1 MMSSP
6 DDDGGGEWHDVPLR
20 RGARHRDDTAPPR
33 DRGGGCAVRVSSLT
47 LVRTVGVAAWA
58 AEPFKPGE
66 AFNALSAGDSAIESL
81 VKPHPVLAITPSLG
95 IIGDS
100 TGRLVV
106 DIMVPGSHDGK
117 LRLKP
122 WDIVTIAPPPD
133 DASVA
138 RYITRTGYWR
148 GQVPAYEVRR
158 VKRSLL
164 RAVKK
169 ELAHR
174 YPDDPLHA
182 LGKLFVVDGV
192 WHTAVWYLP
201 PPPDR
206 ASQTFA
212 GYIVVPLAR
221 CGSAGGGDAVA
232 CGHGRLGRGGTG
244 VAVNVVRSYSRA
256 NYYTVMKWTKTC
268 IVGTVTAAART
279 VALLR
284 LMTELDSK
292 AAYLVSDKAA
302 AADSISTTTT
312 AGQLRRPSGPED
324 TEDYLTTTFNYEDA
338 PTGHR
343 Y

>member
-1 MMSSP
+1 MSSP
-6 DDDGGGEWHDVPLR
+6 DDDDDGERHDVPLR
-20 RGARHRDDTAPPR
+20 RGTRYRDDTAPPR
-33 DRGGGCAVRVSSLT
+33 DRGGGWAVRVSSLT
-47 LVRTVGVAAWA
+47 PVCAAGVAAWA

-66 AFNALSAGDSAIESL
+66 GFDALSAGDSDIESL

-100 TGRLVV
+100 TGSLVV
-106 DIMVPGSHDGK
+106 DMPGWKYGE

-122 WDIVTIAPPPD
+122 WDIVTIAPPSD
-133 DASVA
+133 DASIV
-138 RYITRTGYWR
+138 RYIKRADGGRRGHVPDDDEVQRVTR
-148 GQVPAYEVRR
+148 
-158 VKRSLL
+158 KLL
-164 RAVKK
+164 DAVEE
-169 ELAHR
+169 ELACGC
-174 YPDDPLHA
+174 PADPLRA
-182 LGKLFVVDGV
+182 LGKLFLVDGV

-221 CGSAGGGDAVA
+221 CSTGSAGGGDAVA
-232 CGHGRLGRGGTG
+232 HRRLRRD

-256 NYYTVMKWTKTC
+256 NYNTVMKWTKTC

-279 VALLR
+279 VALTR
-284 LMTELDSK
+284 LVTELE
-292 AAYLVSDKAA
+292 ATYLVSDKV
-302 AADSISTTTT
+302 AADSISTMTT
-312 AGQLRRPSGPED
+312 AGQLRRPSSPED
-324 TEDYLTTTFNYEDA
+324 TEDYLTTTSNMEDA

>member
-1 MMSSP
+1 
-6 DDDGGGEWHDVPLR
+6 
-20 RGARHRDDTAPPR
+20 
-33 DRGGGCAVRVSSLT
+33 
-47 LVRTVGVAAWA
+47 VAAWA

-81 VKPHPVLAITPSLG
+81 VLKHPVLAITPSLG
-95 IIGDS
+95 IIGS
-100 TGRLVV
+100 KQGRLVV
-106 DIMVPGSHDGK
+106 DMPGSRDGK

-122 WDIVTIAPPPD
+122 WDIVTIAPPSD
-133 DASVA
+133 DASIVRHVRRA
-138 RYITRTGYWR
+138 DDDWR
-148 GQVPAYEVRR
+148 GRVPDDEVQR

-164 RAVKK
+164 DAVKK

-174 YPDDPLHA
+174 YPADPLHA

-232 CGHGRLGRGGTG
+232 CGHGRLGRGGTAG
-244 VAVNVVRSYSRA
+244 VAVNVVRSYSRV
-256 NYYTVMKWTKTC
+256 NYHTLKKWPEM
-268 IVGTVTAAART
+268 GTVSAAART

-292 AAYLVSDKAA
+292 ATYLVSDKAA

-324 TEDYLTTTFNYEDA
+324 TEDYLTTTSNYEDA